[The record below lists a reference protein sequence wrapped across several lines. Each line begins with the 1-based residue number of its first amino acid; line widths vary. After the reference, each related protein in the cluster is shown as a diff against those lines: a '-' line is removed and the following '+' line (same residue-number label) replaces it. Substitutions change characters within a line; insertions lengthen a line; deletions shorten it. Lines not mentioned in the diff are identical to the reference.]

1 MTQITWYEKLRQ
13 LNKSLRV
20 CQFSQSNHLP
30 GIYYI
35 DRQGEVVDLCAT
47 DVEYVPALPVYDRSG
62 RMIKSGY
69 RRVIFHLM
77 QLGLV
82 APQKVKRLFPGFF
95 ESHYPAPSKI
105 QVASIHQRWSE
116 MMKEERKRFKILGDA
131 RQIDVQDKIV
141 DKMKQM
147 EMENFNK
154 RNSAALSG
162 DQFIELA
169 EDIKKDATDENKENL
184 DRAKFSY
191 DQAVGKRKAII

>member
-1 MTQITWYEKLRQ
+1 MTQITWYKKLRQ
-13 LNKSLRV
+13 LNKNLRV
-20 CQFSQSNHLP
+20 CQFSHSDHLP

-35 DRQGEVVDLCAT
+35 DSRGEVVDLCAT
-47 DVEYVPALPVYDRSG
+47 DIQYVPALPVHDRSG

-82 APQKVKRLFPGFF
+82 TPQKVKRLFPGFF
-95 ESHYPAPSKI
+95 ESHYPVPSKI

-116 MMKEERKRFKILGDA
+116 MMKEERKRLKILGEA

-147 EMENFNK
+147 EIDNFNRRK
-154 RNSAALSG
+154 SAALSG
-162 DQFIELA
+162 DQFIELK
-169 EDIKKDATDENKENL
+169 EDIMKNNTDAEKENL
-184 DRAKFSY
+184 DRAKFDY
-191 DQAVGKRKAII
+191 DTAVGKRKAVI